1 MPFFYLSFFFYGVKL
16 VDFLPVNG
24 VGPPLAV
31 QGEVWHSRWEL
42 SHKKEI
48 PVLQSN

>member
-1 MPFFYLSFFFYGVKL
+1 MPCFSLFYCVKL

-31 QGEVWHSRWEL
+31 QREVWCSQWEF
-42 SHKKEI
+42 SHKMEM